1 MEMNHREHRGHRGGF
16 TFLRSAS
23 SVLSAVFPS
32 RRLAGTLALQLLLIL
47 PASAQ
52 FPFNALRFLKAD
64 GQISPSLVSECS
76 GLVQS
81 LRYNGIFWALGDG
94 GSGAAI
100 VPVGPDG
107 KLAPGWS
114 GPVAVTGCKNFDWE
128 DLALD
133 DRGNLIIADVGNNSG
148 RRKQLMLHFTPEPRP
163 GVRSVV
169 PTRTLRVHYADQKTA
184 SPDYD
189 CEAVFCA
196 GGRIY
201 LLTKHRSDQRTRLY
215 RLDGESPQR
224 SNPLTLVDSFDIGG
238 MVTAADTSPNGKKVA
253 VLTYTALWVF
263 DYDRASG
270 SIFRKGVRKT
280 PIFAWQA
287 EAVAWDGNDSL
298 VVGNEQGQ
306 LFRIA
311 LASTDVVRP

>member
-1 MEMNHREHRGHRGGF
+1 MN
-16 TFLRSAS
+16 
-23 SVLSAVFPS
+23 LSAAGGRPAPAAARKLRIS
-32 RRLAGTLALQLLLIL
+32 AKPWRRLAGTLAFQLLLVL
-47 PASAQ
+47 PVSAQ
-52 FPFNALRFLKAD
+52 FPFNALRFLKPD
-64 GQISPSLVSECS
+64 GQISPSLVKECS
-76 GLVQS
+76 GMVQS
-81 LRYNGIFWALGDG
+81 LRYNGIFWVLGDG

-100 VPVGPDG
+100 VPVTAGG

-169 PTRTLRVHYADQKTA
+169 PTRSLPVHYTDQKEA

-189 CEAVFCA
+189 CEAVFSA

-201 LLTKHRSDQRTRLY
+201 LLTKHRSDSRTRLY
-215 RLDGESPQR
+215 RLEGDSHKR
-224 SNPLTLVDSFDIGG
+224 SNPLRLVDSFEIGG
-238 MVTAADTSPNGKKVA
+238 MVTAADASPNGKLVA

-263 DYDRASG
+263 EYDRATG
-270 SIFRKGVRKT
+270 SIFRKSVRKA
-280 PIFAWQA
+280 PMFAWQA

-306 LFRIA
+306 LFRVA
-311 LASTDVVRP
+311 LSSFDTVRP

>member
-1 MEMNHREHRGHRGGF
+1 MN
-16 TFLRSAS
+16 
-23 SVLSAVFPS
+23 LSAAGGRPS
-32 RRLAGTLALQLLLIL
+32 PVAVRKPRICARPCRQLAGALALQLLLIL
-47 PASAQ
+47 PVSAQ
-52 FPFNALRFLKAD
+52 FPFNALRFLKPD
-64 GQISPSLVSECS
+64 GQISPSLVKECS
-76 GLVQS
+76 GMVQS
-81 LRYNGIFWALGDG
+81 LRYNGIFWVLGDG

-100 VPVGPDG
+100 VPVTAGG

-169 PTRTLRVHYADQKTA
+169 PTRSLPVHYADQKEA

-189 CEAVFCA
+189 CEAVFSA

-201 LLTKHRSDQRTRLY
+201 LLTKHRSDNRTRLY
-215 RLDGESPQR
+215 RLEGDSPKR
-224 SNPLTLVDSFDIGG
+224 SNPLRLVDSFEIGG
-238 MVTAADTSPNGKKVA
+238 MVTAADASPNGKLVA
-253 VLTYTALWVF
+253 VLTYTALRVF
-263 DYDRASG
+263 EYDRATG
-270 SIFRKGVRKT
+270 SIFRKSVRKT
-280 PIFAWQA
+280 PMFAWQA

-306 LFRIA
+306 LFRVA
-311 LASTDVVRP
+311 LSSFDTVRP

>member
-1 MEMNHREHRGHRGGF
+1 M
-16 TFLRSAS
+16 SP
-23 SVLSAVFPS
+23 VL
-32 RRLAGTLALQLLLIL
+32 RLAGVLAAVFLLAAS
-47 PASAQ
+47 ASAQ
-52 FPFNALRFLKAD
+52 FPFSALRFLKPD
-64 GQISPSLVSECS
+64 GQISPSLVTECS

-81 LRYNGIFWALGDG
+81 LRYSGVFWALGDG

-100 VPVGPDG
+100 VPVTADG

-114 GPVAVTGCKNFDWE
+114 GPVAVTGCKNYDWE

-169 PTRTLRVHYADQKTA
+169 PTRLLRVHYADQKEA

-189 CEAVFCA
+189 CEAVFSA

-201 LLTKHRSDQRTRLY
+201 LLTKHRSDKRTRLY
-215 RLDGESPQR
+215 RLDGDSTKR
-224 SNPLTLVDSFDIGG
+224 SNPLVLVDSFEIGG
-238 MVTAADTSPNGKKVA
+238 MVTAADTSPNGKMVA

-306 LFRIA
+306 LFRVS
-311 LASTDVVRP
+311 LDSMETVRP

>member
-1 MEMNHREHRGHRGGF
+1 MN
-16 TFLRSAS
+16 
-23 SVLSAVFPS
+23 LSAAGGRPS
-32 RRLAGTLALQLLLIL
+32 PVAVRKPRICARPWRQLAGTLALQSLLIL
-47 PASAQ
+47 PVAAQ
-52 FPFNALRFLKAD
+52 FPFNALRFLKPD
-64 GQISPSLVSECS
+64 GQISPSLVKECS
-76 GLVQS
+76 GMVQS
-81 LRYNGIFWALGDG
+81 LRYNGIFWVLGDG

-100 VPVGPDG
+100 VPVTAGG

-169 PTRTLRVHYADQKTA
+169 PTRSLPVHYADQKEA

-189 CEAVFCA
+189 CEAVFSA

-201 LLTKHRSDQRTRLY
+201 LLTKHRSDSRTRLY
-215 RLDGESPQR
+215 RLEGDSPKR
-224 SNPLTLVDSFDIGG
+224 SNPLRLVDSFEIGG
-238 MVTAADTSPNGKKVA
+238 MVTAADASPNGKLVA

-263 DYDRASG
+263 EYDRATG
-270 SIFRKGVRKT
+270 SIFRKSVRKT
-280 PIFAWQA
+280 PMFAWQA

-306 LFRIA
+306 LFRVA
-311 LASTDVVRP
+311 LSSFDTVRP

>member
-1 MEMNHREHRGHRGGF
+1 M
-16 TFLRSAS
+16 
-23 SVLSAVFPS
+23 
-32 RRLAGTLALQLLLIL
+32 
-47 PASAQ
+47 
-52 FPFNALRFLKAD
+52 
-64 GQISPSLVSECS
+64 
-76 GLVQS
+76 VQS
-81 LRYNGIFWALGDG
+81 LRYNGIFWVLGDG

-100 VPVGPDG
+100 VPVTAGG

-114 GPVAVTGCKNFDWE
+114 GPVGVTGCKNFDWE

-169 PTRTLRVHYADQKTA
+169 PTRSLPVHYADQKEA

-189 CEAVFCA
+189 CEAVFSA

-201 LLTKHRSDQRTRLY
+201 LLTKHRSDSRTRLY
-215 RLDGESPQR
+215 RLEGDSPKR
-224 SNPLTLVDSFDIGG
+224 SNPLRLVDSFEIGG
-238 MVTAADTSPNGKKVA
+238 MVTAADASPNGKLVA

-263 DYDRASG
+263 EYDRATG
-270 SIFRKGVRKT
+270 SIFRKSVRKT
-280 PIFAWQA
+280 PMFAWQA

-306 LFRIA
+306 LFRVA
-311 LASTDVVRP
+311 LSSFDTVRP

>member
-1 MEMNHREHRGHRGGF
+1 MR
-16 TFLRSAS
+16 TL
-23 SVLSAVFPS
+23 LW
-32 RRLAGTLALQLLLIL
+32 LAGAVVLQLLST
-47 PASAQ
+47 PAKAQ
-52 FPFNALRFLKAD
+52 FPFNALRFLKPD
-64 GQISPSLVSECS
+64 GQISPSLVTECS
-76 GLVQS
+76 GMVQS
-81 LRYNGIFWALGDG
+81 LRYEGIFWALGDG

-100 VPVGPDG
+100 VPVTADG
-107 KLAPGWS
+107 KLARGWN

-163 GVRSVV
+163 GVRSVA
-169 PTRTLRVHYADQKTA
+169 PTRSLRVHYADQKEA

-189 CEAVFCA
+189 CEAVFSA

-201 LLTKHRSDQRTRLY
+201 FLTKHRSDNRTRLY
-215 RLDGESPQR
+215 RLAGQSTSR
-224 SNPLTLVDSFDIGG
+224 SNPLELVDSFDIGG
-238 MVTAADTSPNGKKVA
+238 MVTAADTSPDGKRVA
-253 VLTYTALWVF
+253 VLTYTMLWVF

-270 SIFRKGVRKT
+270 SIFRRGIRRT

-298 VVGNEQGQ
+298 VIANEQGQ
-306 LFRIA
+306 LFRLG
-311 LASTDVVRP
+311 LASMDVVRP

>member
-1 MEMNHREHRGHRGGF
+1 
-16 TFLRSAS
+16 
-23 SVLSAVFPS
+23 
-32 RRLAGTLALQLLLIL
+32 LALQFLAVLS
-47 PASAQ
+47 ASAQ

-64 GQISPSLVSECS
+64 GQISPSLVTECS

-81 LRYNGIFWALGDG
+81 LRYSGIFWALGDG

-100 VPVGPDG
+100 VPVSADG
-107 KLAPGWS
+107 KLARGWA
-114 GPVAVTGCKNFDWE
+114 GPVAVTGCKNYDWE

-169 PTRTLRVHYADQKTA
+169 PTRSLRVHYADQKEA

-189 CEAVFCA
+189 CEAVFSA

-201 LLTKHRSDQRTRLY
+201 LLTKHRSDKRTRLY
-215 RLDGESPQR
+215 RLDGDSPKR
-224 SNPLTLVDSFDIGG
+224 SNPLTLVDSFEIGG
-238 MVTAADTSPNGKKVA
+238 MVTAADASPNGNMVA

-270 SIFRKGVRKT
+270 SIFRKTVRKM

-306 LFRIA
+306 LFRMA
-311 LASTDVVRP
+311 LADMETVRP

>member
-1 MEMNHREHRGHRGGF
+1 MRAARW
-16 TFLRSAS
+16 
-23 SVLSAVFPS
+23 LSGA
-32 RRLAGTLALQLLLIL
+32 LALQFLALL
-47 PASAQ
+47 PAAAQ
-52 FPFNALRFLKAD
+52 FPFNALRFLKPD
-64 GQISPSLVSECS
+64 GQISPSLVTECS

-81 LRYNGIFWALGDG
+81 LRYSGIFWALGDG

-100 VPVGPDG
+100 VPVTEDG
-107 KLAPGWS
+107 KLARGWN

-169 PTRTLRVHYADQKTA
+169 PTRSLRVHYADQKEP

-189 CEAVFCA
+189 CEAVFSA

-201 LLTKHRSDQRTRLY
+201 LLTKHRSDKRTRLY
-215 RLDGESPQR
+215 RLEGDSTKR
-224 SNPLTLVDSFDIGG
+224 SNPLRLVDSFEIGG
-238 MVTAADTSPNGKKVA
+238 MVTAADASPNGKMVA

-263 DYDRASG
+263 EYDRASG

-280 PIFAWQA
+280 PFFGWQA

-298 VVGNEQGQ
+298 VIGNEQGQ
-306 LFRIA
+306 LFRVA
-311 LASTDVVRP
+311 LGAMQTVRP

>member
-1 MEMNHREHRGHRGGF
+1 MN
-16 TFLRSAS
+16 
-23 SVLSAVFPS
+23 LSAAGGRPAPAAARKLRIS
-32 RRLAGTLALQLLLIL
+32 AKPWRRLAGTLAFQLLLVL
-47 PASAQ
+47 TVSAQ
-52 FPFNALRFLKAD
+52 FPFNALRFLKPD
-64 GQISPSLVSECS
+64 GQISPSLVKECS
-76 GLVQS
+76 GMVQS
-81 LRYNGIFWALGDG
+81 LRYNGIFWVLGDG

-100 VPVGPDG
+100 VPVTAGG

-169 PTRTLRVHYADQKTA
+169 PTRSLPVHYADQKEA

-189 CEAVFCA
+189 CEAVFSA

-201 LLTKHRSDQRTRLY
+201 LLTKHRSDNRTRLY
-215 RLDGESPQR
+215 RLEGDSPKR
-224 SNPLTLVDSFDIGG
+224 SNPLRLVDSFEIGG
-238 MVTAADTSPNGKKVA
+238 MVTAADASPNGKLVA

-263 DYDRASG
+263 EYDRATG
-270 SIFRKGVRKT
+270 SIFRKSVRKT
-280 PIFAWQA
+280 PMFAWQA

-306 LFRIA
+306 LFRVA
-311 LASTDVVRP
+311 LSSFDTVRP